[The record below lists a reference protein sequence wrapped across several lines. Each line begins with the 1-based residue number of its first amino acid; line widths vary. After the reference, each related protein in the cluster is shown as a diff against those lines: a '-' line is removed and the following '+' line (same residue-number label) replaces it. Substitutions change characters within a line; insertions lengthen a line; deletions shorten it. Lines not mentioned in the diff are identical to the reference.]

1 MTSSRAESA
10 RRSDAPVTVGLCLHQ
25 PRRRVPMEPFW
36 MRVIAGM
43 EDALEDA
50 GSSLLVRVVEDRAE
64 ELATYER
71 WARDGGVTA
80 VVVANIV
87 PDDPRIAA
95 LQAAGLPAV
104 VMGRA
109 ADAGGFP
116 TVHAA
121 NASVMTDL
129 VRHLVGMGHERLA
142 HVTGPSNLSHVR
154 SRNDALEAAGA
165 EARIS
170 TVIVESDFTA
180 EGGEAATRD
189 LLADGPDGPTVIV
202 YDNDAMALAGL
213 ETIREAGL
221 HVPDDVSIVAWD
233 DSVHCQLADPPL
245 SAFTYDLPGYG
256 RATAEAILDHVR
268 TGTVRHIDLE
278 PAHLVERASTAPR
291 SRVSA

>member
-1 MTSSRAESA
+1 
-10 RRSDAPVTVGLCLHQ
+10 
-25 PRRRVPMEPFW
+25 

-43 EDALEDA
+43 EDTLEDA
-50 GSSLLVRVVEDRAE
+50 GASLLVQVVDDRAE

-71 WARDGGVTA
+71 WARDGSVAA

-87 PDDPRIAA
+87 PHDPRIAA
-95 LQAAGLPAV
+95 LQAARMPAV

-129 VRHLVGMGHERLA
+129 VHRLVAVGHERLA
-142 HVTGPSNLSHVR
+142 HVTGPSDLSHVR
-154 SRNDALEAAGA
+154 SRNEALEAAGA
-165 EARIS
+165 AARIS

-180 EGGEAATRD
+180 EGGAAATRD

-213 ETIREAGL
+213 ETIRAAGL

-245 SAFTYDLPGYG
+245 SALTYDLHGYG
-256 RATAEAILDHVR
+256 RATAAVVLDHVR
-268 TGTVRHIDLE
+268 TGEVRHVDLA

-291 SRVSA
+291 PRIPA

>member
-1 MTSSRAESA
+1 
-10 RRSDAPVTVGLCLHQ
+10 
-25 PRRRVPMEPFW
+25 MEPFW

-50 GSSLLVRVVEDRAE
+50 GSSLLVRVVEDRTE

-71 WARDGGVTA
+71 WARDGSVAA
-80 VVVANIV
+80 VVIANIV

-95 LQAAGLPAV
+95 LRDAGMPAV
-104 VMGRA
+104 VMGRR

-129 VRHLVGMGHERLA
+129 VHRLVSMGHERLA
-142 HVTGPSNLSHVR
+142 HVTGPADLSHVR
-154 SRNDALEAAGA
+154 SRNAALEEVGA

-180 EGGEAATRD
+180 EGGAAATRD
-189 LLADGPDGPTVIV
+189 LLADGPDGPTAIV

-213 ETIREAGL
+213 DTIRAAGL

-245 SAFTYDLPGYG
+245 SALTYDLHGYG
-256 RATAEAILDHVR
+256 RATASVILEYLR
-268 TGTVRHIDLE
+268 TGEVRHVDLE

-291 SRVSA
+291 PRIPA